1 MDVLK
6 LLEVAS
12 NATQLDKCFLKES
25 EIVLYETKGG
35 EYQRNFIFK
44 TLDGKYFK
52 ITIISRK
59 AASLKQEKDDGYI
72 EYKWKLLHIQRE
84 RLIRLISQMNYRL
97 NEGDG
102 KSIYAIGFSDNG
114 SALGITKCEMKMT
127 LHNIVSASKEIGA
140 NITKILIFINNN
152 SYWAKIFIN
161 R

>member
-12 NATQLDKCFLKES
+12 NATQLDKCFLEES

-59 AASLKQEKDDGYI
+59 AASLKR
-72 EYKWKLLHIQRE
+72 WK
-84 RLIRLISQMNYRL
+84 
-97 NEGDG
+97 
-102 KSIYAIGFSDNG
+102 
-114 SALGITKCEMKMT
+114 C
-127 LHNIVSASKEIGA
+127 
-140 NITKILIFINNN
+140 
-152 SYWAKIFIN
+152 
-161 R
+161 